1 MAAPLPTG
9 SSIRALPV
17 APDINVSN
25 MVANVDPMA
34 NMQKGIDFAGQFARL
49 GQLRS
54 KMELEDL
61 QRKADASK
69 AKAMQLESDILQRE
83 LEKNFTIKQQQEQ
96 AQLALLQQSLANAKT
111 TGSLAAVQLGEAKGM
126 AALNQRRLGAGFA
139 QIDAINAAPSE
150 STTSPA
156 SATASPAGSV
166 DVTVPWAPNANL
178 NEWIKHP
185 LTARVLETGR
195 PVLSSSVLA
204 GELGVKKEKRTFTDP
219 KGGGEY
225 EADVLVGPVGEI
237 FKVSSPRF
245 VKASPMQAK
254 VDADFASDVAE
265 FNSGGAVKM
274 QANISKLDNAI
285 KVLREPGTIG
295 ASGPIVGMI
304 KEGIRKPFTTDK
316 TMAVQKDVEQVVQE
330 SLKMIL
336 GAQFAQ
342 KEAEQLLARAFDTSL
357 SEQANADRV
366 EVLKNQLQNAFT
378 ARAEAVDHF
387 RRHGTLAGFTPPA
400 QSAPK
405 TGDIDSGLKPTA
417 QDGEIVVLTAPQV
430 LPNGQTLPAGTRKRR
445 VTRNGVSGWEII
457 SVGQ

>member
-111 TGSLAAVQLGEAKGM
+111 TGSLAAVQLGEAEGT
-126 AALNQRRLGAGFA
+126 AGFNRDMRSAASA
-139 QIDAINAAPSE
+139 QLKALDVPSSDGTTPAPAAPAAPVE
-150 STTSPA
+150 
-156 SATASPAGSV
+156 GIV
-166 DVTVPWAPNANL
+166 EVPFKPNADFA
-178 NEWIKHP
+178 EWIKP
-185 LTARVLETGR
+185 QITAKIVATRA
-195 PVLSSSVLA
+195 PVMSVSSLA
-204 GELGVKKEKRTFTDP
+204 KELGVKPEKRTFTDP

-225 EADVLVGPVGEI
+225 EADVLVGPAGEI

-245 VKASPMQAK
+245 VKASAMQAK

-285 KVLREPGTIG
+285 KVLRESGTIG
-295 ASGPIVGMI
+295 ASGPIVGLI
-304 KEGIRKPFTTDK
+304 PEKVRKPFTTDK
-316 TMAVQKDVEQVVQE
+316 TMAIQKDVEQVVQE